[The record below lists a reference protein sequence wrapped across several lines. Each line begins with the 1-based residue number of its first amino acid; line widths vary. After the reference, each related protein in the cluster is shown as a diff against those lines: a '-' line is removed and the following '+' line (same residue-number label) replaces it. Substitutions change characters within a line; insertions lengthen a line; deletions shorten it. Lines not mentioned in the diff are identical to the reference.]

1 MDEVEMKEVQKQI
14 REIEK
19 ERLRLANKRDEL
31 QKSIEE
37 EKQARIK
44 EQRSQ
49 VIGNFY
55 AIKPYERCEKIKG
68 LVAFKALRFEP
79 DDNEGYYIR
88 CLCIIKNDAYSQGEV
103 AISNRIISLF
113 STDRASMSGIGRKTI
128 DKFVEI
134 NERQFKELLDGT
146 IETIEKYFE

>member
-1 MDEVEMKEVQKQI
+1 MDEVEMRAVQKQI

-31 QKSIEE
+31 KKSIEE
-37 EKQARIK
+37 EKQAKIK

-49 VIGNFY
+49 VISNFY

-88 CLCIIKNDAYSQGEV
+88 CLCIIKNDVYSQGEI
-103 AISNRIISLF
+103 AISNRIVSLF
-113 STDRASMSGIGRKTI
+113 SSDRASMSGIGRNTI

-134 NERQFKELLDGT
+134 NEEQFNALLNET
-146 IETIEKYFE
+146 VETIEKYFD

>member
-1 MDEVEMKEVQKQI
+1 MDEVEMKEIKRQI
-14 REIEK
+14 HEIEK
-19 ERLRLANKRDEL
+19 ERLRLANKRNEL

-37 EKQARIK
+37 EQWAKIR

-49 VIGNFY
+49 MIGNFY
-55 AIKPYERCEKIKG
+55 AIKPYERCEKVKG

-134 NERQFKELLDGT
+134 NEEQFKVLLD
-146 IETIEKYFE
+146 ETVESIEKYFD